1 MTKIRQISMKIKTKA
16 NSLDKN
22 GYFLALLFVFVFVEN
37 LKKFTNTNIC
47 ELAFLTSF
55 GSAEVCKFK

>member
-1 MTKIRQISMKIKTKA
+1 MAKIRQISMKIKTKA

-22 GYFLALLFVFVFVEN
+22 SYFFVLLFGGFFVEN
-37 LKKFTNTNIC
+37 LKKFTNNNIC

-55 GSAEVCKFK
+55 GSAEVRKFK